1 MTKGPIELEIINNL
15 NESMNITSL
24 KIINESFMH
33 NVPKDSESHFKVI
46 IVRKIR
52 TKFLSF
58 SIRFKAF
65 IVSPKIISSATII
78 VVVSKCYHK

>member
-15 NESMNITSL
+15 NESMNISSL

-46 IVRKIR
+46 IVSDDFKNLWYNKLMKLAKQYKLTDYVTRKLI
-52 TKFLSF
+52 
-58 SIRFKAF
+58 
-65 IVSPKIISSATII
+65 
-78 VVVSKCYHK
+78 H